1 MKNTKKYKNL
11 CVLFVFVL
19 IFASVVLSASC
30 GNSGYAPSK
39 SLYEEND
46 GGWYDSADYDAE
58 YAPPERAMKELYADE
73 SYDIALTAAGSTG
86 EVSAVSNLPANRK
99 IIRDA
104 YITMEV
110 EDIEKSYDNIL
121 ASLTKFGGYEAGR
134 NMNAS
139 STDYRYAA
147 TNTATLKIP
156 AEKLDSFLKELKKEG
171 EVKNQSISSADITEQ
186 YFDAQIRLTNLE
198 KMLDKNYELFENAK
212 KVDDQLRI
220 FREINE
226 ITTEIE
232 QLKGK
237 LRRWNEL
244 VEYST
249 VTINLYRP
257 YEAPVPEPEPREI
270 KWNSLSLEDM
280 GWFISSGFLGVVNVI
295 FSVLQWIFITIL
307 VISPIAVPV
316 AIVMVILIRRTQKKK
331 KIIMQMQNN
340 GAVNNNANI
349 NK

>member
-11 CVLFVFVL
+11 CVLFVLVL
-19 IFASVVLSASC
+19 IFASVVLSAGC
-30 GNSGYAPSK
+30 GNKSSNDTIFGYIG
-39 SLYEEND
+39 EN
-46 GGWYDSADYDAE
+46 GGGFYDFANSYDAE
-58 YAPPERAMKELYADE
+58 YAPPQEMKESYADE
-73 SYDIALTAAGSTG
+73 KGYEIALVAAGSTG
-86 EVSAVSNLPANRK
+86 GEVSAASNLPANRK

-121 ASLTKFGGYEAGR
+121 ASLAKFGGYEAGR

-156 AEKLDSFLKELKKEG
+156 AEKLDSFLNELKKEG
-171 EVKNQSISSADITEQ
+171 EIKNSSISSADITDQ

-198 KMLDKNYELFENAK
+198 KMLDKNYELFENAT
-212 KVDDQLRI
+212 KVDDQLKI

-232 QLKGK
+232 QLKGR
-237 LRRWNEL
+237 LRRWNDL

-249 VTINLYRP
+249 VTLNLYRP
-257 YEAPVPEPEPREI
+257 YEAPVPEPEPRVLNWESI
-270 KWNSLSLEDM
+270 SLDDM
-280 GWFISSGFLGVVNVI
+280 GWLISSGFLNVVSTI
-295 FSVLQWIFITIL
+295 FRIIQLIIIAIA
-307 VISPIAVPV
+307 VISPIAIPV
-316 AIVMVILIRRTQKKK
+316 AIVVIILIRRTQKKK
-331 KIIMQMQNN
+331 KQIMQMQNN
-340 GAVNNNANI
+340 ANN
-349 NK
+349 K